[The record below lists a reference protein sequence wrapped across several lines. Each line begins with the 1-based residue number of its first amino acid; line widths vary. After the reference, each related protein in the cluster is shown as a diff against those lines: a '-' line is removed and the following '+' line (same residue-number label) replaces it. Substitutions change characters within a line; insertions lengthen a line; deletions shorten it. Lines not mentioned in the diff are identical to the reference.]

1 MNVVY
6 GYENETYI
14 FDMELNEQGFVSY
27 CEETEPDGNLET
39 WDFGYT
45 ADGHLNYMK
54 RSEGGNE
61 VTNITYAN
69 GNIVKASMVSEEEPN
84 RVSVYTLFY
93 TSDEVTEPVEN
104 KGSIML
110 FDELFNID
118 MDEMKYAY
126 YAGLLGKA
134 TKDLPVKNT
143 TTITGDA
150 YRDEEFTDVE
160 PRSGHQCHIRIVVMH
175 IEPEIPAVALLGVR
189 QSEHRPAE
197 QPECRN
203 VEPDNHRQFKPLDR
217 YLHIAVAFATDP
229 VGIVMRSELQFGR
242 NLKEFRD
249 RQPRHQG
256 DLIAGRILPARNAA
270 PLQRDLIE
278 TRIGNIHT
286 SAYADTQ
293 HLRRGRTKCRQHQ
306 TQCRKKSSHNRKI

>member
-1 MNVVY
+1 MEKVRVIATSLLALALCLNLSACSDDENEPEKDYDSGFVDPSTVFPEARPKYVEGAAMTYNSEGLLTKISTDGGTEVTFEYHNVTRTVNPQRFVRMNVVY

-134 TKDLPVKNT
+134 TKNLPVRNT
-143 TTITGDA
+143 TNVTDDVDGNEEYTDEFYWTLNQDGLPEQVSLVQYWGEDETIT
-150 YRDEEFTDVE
+150 F
-160 PRSGHQCHIRIVVMH
+160 QW
-175 IEPEIPAVALLGVR
+175 
-189 QSEHRPAE
+189 
-197 QPECRN
+197 
-203 VEPDNHRQFKPLDR
+203 
-217 YLHIAVAFATDP
+217 
-229 VGIVMRSELQFGR
+229 
-242 NLKEFRD
+242 
-249 RQPRHQG
+249 
-256 DLIAGRILPARNAA
+256 
-270 PLQRDLIE
+270 
-278 TRIGNIHT
+278 
-286 SAYADTQ
+286 
-293 HLRRGRTKCRQHQ
+293 
-306 TQCRKKSSHNRKI
+306 